1 MSHPGK
7 VQLHMCTYVCVARK
21 IYGLMN
27 MTIKAMNIIIIVM
40 NIIIELLLHAWVSVQ
55 YLMVL

>member
-7 VQLHMCTYVCVARK
+7 VQLHMCTYVCVALK
-21 IYGLMN
+21 VYGLMN
-27 MTIKAMNIIIIVM
+27 TSIKVMNIIIIVM